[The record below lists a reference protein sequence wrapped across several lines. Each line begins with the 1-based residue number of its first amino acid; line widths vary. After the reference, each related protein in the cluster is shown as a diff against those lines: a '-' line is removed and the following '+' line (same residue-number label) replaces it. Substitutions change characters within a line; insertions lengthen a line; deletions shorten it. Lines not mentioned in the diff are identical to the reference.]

1 MFPEVQD
8 ADQFAKQVQTP
19 CNSLDGNSLPVSAFV
34 PGGRVPCGTSQYEKR
49 GIAINVACLEALLF
63 GIVTATRASY
73 MPARSVIQDA
83 KLRCLSWTWTSARN
97 ATSAAS
103 FVRMRLCGPS

>member
-49 GIAINVACLEALLF
+49 GIAINVACL
-63 GIVTATRASY
+63 
-73 MPARSVIQDA
+73 
-83 KLRCLSWTWTSARN
+83 K
-97 ATSAAS
+97 
-103 FVRMRLCGPS
+103 